1 MEEIFLTMYVLMTL
15 TKSTNYKQETGKN
28 LTSKYQREFIF
39 QTTTST
45 YNIKKTDKIIAYIS

>member
-28 LTSKYQREFIF
+28 LTSIYQREFIF